1 MGESLLGIE
10 LSETRGTLS
19 GVLHYNRDIF
29 RATSAQRIAFHLE
42 VQGHVP
48 ALGHTMLC
56 DDAHPARTTGI
67 KHGGRE
73 P

>member
-42 VQGHVP
+42 VQGSFACIRN
-48 ALGHTMLC
+48 ALKN
-56 DDAHPARTTGI
+56 AFR
-67 KHGGRE
+67 
-73 P
+73 